1 MKIIDGRMLRA
12 GTLLLCLGMG
22 AAAHAQEQT
31 QAAPAAAA
39 DAPAK
44 QLPDP
49 VKQDVE
55 AIATH
60 LLKVQDS
67 DTELACEKAVEN
79 ARYGMETML
88 EVGQRNRDGGYL
100 TAADFDRLAAPIK
113 ARLVTTTLADCQS
126 AQGTRQAFYRCMTS
140 DYNHVIACAALE
152 NDQGAGG
159 K

>member
-1 MKIIDGRMLRA
+1 MKNMQCRWLRA
-12 GTLLLCLGMG
+12 GVLLLCLGMG
-22 AAAHAQEQT
+22 AVAQAQEQT
-31 QAAPAAAA
+31 QSTSPANA

-44 QLPDP
+44 QLPEQ

-55 AIATH
+55 AIASQ

-67 DTELACEKAVEN
+67 DTELSCDKAVEN

-100 TAADFDRLAAPIK
+100 TAADFDRLSAPIK
-113 ARLVTTTLADCQS
+113 ERLATTTLADCQA
-126 AQGTRQAFYRCMTS
+126 AQGGRQAFYRCMSS
-140 DYNHVIACAALE
+140 DYNHVMACASLE
-152 NDQGAGG
+152 DAPAAGG

>member
-1 MKIIDGRMLRA
+1 MKNDNGRALRA
-12 GTLLLCLGMG
+12 AVLLLCLGLAAG
-22 AAAHAQEQT
+22 AQAQT
-31 QAAPAAAA
+31 QTPEQAATTEP
-39 DAPAK
+39 PPK
-44 QLPDP
+44 QLPAQ
-49 VKQDVE
+49 VKEDVE
-55 AIATH
+55 AIATQ

-67 DTELACEKAVEN
+67 DTELACDKAIEN

-113 ARLVTTTLADCQS
+113 ERLVTTTLADCQS
-126 AQGTRQAFYRCMTS
+126 AQGTRQAFYRCMSS

-152 NDQGAGG
+152 NGQGAGG